1 MRAHKRTLRHS
12 VCGRRGASLL
22 KPLRRAAGDPAGRET
37 HVNTLGCLCDS
48 GWLAGWLTGCFCWA
62 SQDGQ
67 GTASRGTASGT
78 RTSSTPH
85 AFTSDVNTQP
95 WWGSRRTCA
104 PSRCQ
109 RGIAALCSLVV
120 TGRATVLYV
129 IKRRRVNKYGERG
142 P

>member
-1 MRAHKRTLRHS
+1 MRAHKRTLRRS

-22 KPLRRAAGDPAGRET
+22 KPLRRAGGDPAGRET

-48 GWLAGWLTGCFCWA
+48 GWLADWLLLLA

-95 WWGSRRTCA
+95 WRGSRRTRA
-104 PSRCQ
+104 PARCK

-129 IKRRRVNKYGERG
+129 IKGQRVNKYGERG